1 MHVTRTASNEASV
14 RLPIPPGKVTAVVLL
29 SSIVAALGGLLFG
42 FDTAV
47 IAGTTR
53 DLTQV
58 FALTPNTL
66 GITVS
71 SALWGTIV
79 GAACA
84 GYAADRWGRRD
95 SLRIMAALYLIS
107 AVGCGL
113 AWSWPSLLF
122 FRILSGVGIGG
133 SSVLGPM
140 YIAEISPAAWRGRLV
155 GVFQFVLVVGILVA
169 YWSNYLI
176 SLQSLG
182 LSAWRWQLGVAAVP
196 SLAFFALL
204 FTIPRSP
211 RWLVKMGRLDE
222 ARQVLVKIG
231 EPDVERELSDISR
244 SVTEPVDGNK
254 NDRLFSRFH
263 RLPIFLAVSIAAFSQ
278 FSGINAVLYYLN
290 DIFGA
295 AGFTRTSAGLQAVI
309 IGVTN
314 LLFTILAVSIIDKVG
329 RKFLLLIG
337 SVGLALTLCGISFIF
352 ATQQHRGLL
361 LWLLIG
367 FIGSFAFSL
376 GAVTWVY
383 ISEVFPNSVRGK
395 GQSLGTFTHWVVNAV
410 IAGVFPA
417 LAAKSGSAPFVFF
430 AFMMVI
436 LFFMVLFLYPETKN
450 VPLENMDS
458 LAPVSAGEN
467 RSH

>member
-1 MHVTRTASNEASV
+1 MLVSRTTSDGASERSIAA
-14 RLPIPPGKVTAVVLL
+14 PPGVTGVVAR
-29 SSIVAALGGLLFG
+29 SAAVAALGGLLFG

-47 IAGTTR
+47 IAGTTQ

-58 FALTPNTL
+58 FSLTPNTL

-71 SALWGTIV
+71 SALWGTIA

-95 SLRIMAALYLIS
+95 SLRIMAALYLVS
-107 AVGCGL
+107 ALGCGL
-113 AWSWPSLLF
+113 AWSWPALLF
-122 FRILSGVGIGG
+122 FRILSGIGIGG

-155 GVFQFVLVVGILVA
+155 GVFQFLLVVGILAA
-169 YWSNYLI
+169 YLSNYVI

-182 LSAWRWQLGVAAVP
+182 SAEWRWQLGVAAIP
-196 SLAFFALL
+196 SLGFLLLL

-211 RWLVKMGRLDE
+211 RWLVKMGRLAE

-231 EPDVERELSDISR
+231 EPDVERELADIAR
-244 SVTEPVDGNK
+244 SVVEPERGHQ
-254 NDRLFSRFH
+254 NDRLFSRAH
-263 RLPIFLAVSIAAFSQ
+263 RFPIFLAVSIAAFSQ

-295 AGFTRTSAGLQAVI
+295 AGFTRTSAGIQAVV

-314 LLFTILAVSIIDKVG
+314 LLFTVLAVLLIDKVG
-329 RKFLLLIG
+329 RKILLLIG
-337 SVGLALTLCGISFIF
+337 SVGLAVTLSGIAFIF
-352 ATQQHRGLL
+352 ATQRHKNVL
-361 LWLLIG
+361 LWLLIAY
-367 FIGSFAFSL
+367 IGSFAFSL

-383 ISEVFPNSVRGK
+383 ISEVFPNAVRGK

-417 LAAKSGSAPFVFF
+417 LAARSGSAPFVFF
-430 AFMMVI
+430 AVMMVV
-436 LFFMVLFLYPETKN
+436 LFFLVLVFYPETKN
-450 VPLENMDS
+450 VPLENLDCLVPAS
-458 LAPVSAGEN
+458 QEEN
-467 RSH
+467 

>member
-1 MHVTRTASNEASV
+1 MLVSRTTSDGASERSIAA
-14 RLPIPPGKVTAVVLL
+14 PPGVTGVVAR
-29 SSIVAALGGLLFG
+29 SAAVAALGGLLFG

-47 IAGTTR
+47 IAGTTQ

-58 FALTPNTL
+58 FSLTPNTL

-71 SALWGTIV
+71 SALWGTIA

-95 SLRIMAALYLIS
+95 SLRIMAALYLVS
-107 AVGCGL
+107 ALGCGL
-113 AWSWPSLLF
+113 AWSWPALLF
-122 FRILSGVGIGG
+122 FRILSGIGIGG

-155 GVFQFVLVVGILVA
+155 GVFQFLLVVGILAA
-169 YWSNYLI
+169 YLSNYVI

-182 LSAWRWQLGVAAVP
+182 SAEWRWQLGVAAIP
-196 SLAFFALL
+196 SLGFLLLL

-211 RWLVKMGRLDE
+211 RWLVKMGRLAE

-231 EPDVERELSDISR
+231 EPDVERELADIAR
-244 SVTEPVDGNK
+244 SVVEPERGHQ
-254 NDRLFSRFH
+254 NDRLFSRAH
-263 RLPIFLAVSIAAFSQ
+263 RFPIFLAVSIAAFSQ

-295 AGFTRTSAGLQAVI
+295 AGFTRTSAGIQAVV

-314 LLFTILAVSIIDKVG
+314 LLFTVLAVLLIDKVG
-329 RKFLLLIG
+329 RKILLLIG
-337 SVGLALTLCGISFIF
+337 SVGLAVTLSGIAFIF
-352 ATQQHRGLL
+352 ATQRHKNVL
-361 LWLLIG
+361 LWLLIAY
-367 FIGSFAFSL
+367 IGSFAFSL

-383 ISEVFPNSVRGK
+383 ISEVFPNAVRGK

-417 LAAKSGSAPFVFF
+417 LAARSGSTPFVFF
-430 AFMMVI
+430 AVMMVV
-436 LFFMVLFLYPETKN
+436 LFFLVLVLYPETKN
-450 VPLENMDS
+450 VPLENLDS
-458 LAPVSAGEN
+458 LAPASLEEN
-467 RSH
+467 

>member
-1 MHVTRTASNEASV
+1 VRSITA
-14 RLPIPPGKVTAVVLL
+14 PPGVTGVVAR
-29 SSIVAALGGLLFG
+29 SAAVAALGGLLFG

-47 IAGTTR
+47 IAGTTQ

-58 FALTPNTL
+58 FSLTPNTL

-71 SALWGTIV
+71 SALWGTIA

-95 SLRIMAALYLIS
+95 SLRIMAALYLVS
-107 AVGCGL
+107 ALGCGL
-113 AWSWPSLLF
+113 AWSWPALLF
-122 FRILSGVGIGG
+122 FRILSGIGIGG

-155 GVFQFVLVVGILVA
+155 GVFQFLLVVGILAA
-169 YWSNYLI
+169 YLSNYVI
-176 SLQSLG
+176 SLQTLG
-182 LSAWRWQLGVAAVP
+182 DAEWRWQLGVAAVP
-196 SLAFFALL
+196 SLGFLLLL

-211 RWLVKMGRLDE
+211 RWLVTMGRLAE

-231 EPDVERELSDISR
+231 EPDVERELADIAR
-244 SVTEPVDGNK
+244 SVVEPERGHQ
-254 NDRLFSRFH
+254 NDRLFSRAH
-263 RLPIFLAVSIAAFSQ
+263 RFPIFLAVSIAAFSQ

-295 AGFTRTSAGLQAVI
+295 AGFTRTSAGIQAVV

-314 LLFTILAVSIIDKVG
+314 LLFTVLAVLLIDKVG
-329 RKFLLLIG
+329 RKILLLIG
-337 SVGLALTLCGISFIF
+337 SVGLAVTLSGIAFIF
-352 ATQQHRGLL
+352 ATQRHKNVL
-361 LWLLIG
+361 LWLLIAY
-367 FIGSFAFSL
+367 IGSFAFSL

-383 ISEVFPNSVRGK
+383 ISEVFPNAVRGK

-417 LAAKSGSAPFVFF
+417 LAARSGSTPFVFF
-430 AFMMVI
+430 AVMMVV
-436 LFFMVLFLYPETKN
+436 LFFLVLVLYPETKN
-450 VPLENMDS
+450 VPLENLDS
-458 LAPVSAGEN
+458 LAPASLEEN
-467 RSH
+467 

>member
-1 MHVTRTASNEASV
+1 MLVSRTTSDGASERSIAA
-14 RLPIPPGKVTAVVLL
+14 PPGVTGVVAR
-29 SSIVAALGGLLFG
+29 SAAVAALGGLLFG

-47 IAGTTR
+47 IAGTTQ

-58 FALTPNTL
+58 FSLTPNTL

-71 SALWGTIV
+71 SALWGTIA

-95 SLRIMAALYLIS
+95 SLRIMAALYLVS
-107 AVGCGL
+107 ALGCGL
-113 AWSWPSLLF
+113 AWSWPALLF
-122 FRILSGVGIGG
+122 FRILSGIGIGG

-155 GVFQFVLVVGILVA
+155 GVFQFLLVVGILAA
-169 YWSNYLI
+169 YLSNYVI

-182 LSAWRWQLGVAAVP
+182 SAEWRWQLGVAAIP
-196 SLAFFALL
+196 SLGFLLLL

-211 RWLVKMGRLDE
+211 RWLVTMGRLAE

-231 EPDVERELSDISR
+231 EPDVERELADIAR
-244 SVTEPVDGNK
+244 SVVEPERGHQ
-254 NDRLFSRFH
+254 NDRLFSRAH
-263 RLPIFLAVSIAAFSQ
+263 RFPIFLAVSIAAFSQ

-295 AGFTRTSAGLQAVI
+295 AGFTRTSAGIQAVV

-314 LLFTILAVSIIDKVG
+314 LLFTVLAVLLIDKVG
-329 RKFLLLIG
+329 RKILLLIG
-337 SVGLALTLCGISFIF
+337 SVGLAVTLSGIAFIF
-352 ATQQHRGLL
+352 ATQRHKNVL
-361 LWLLIG
+361 LWLLIAY
-367 FIGSFAFSL
+367 IGSFAFSL

-383 ISEVFPNSVRGK
+383 ISEVFPNAVRGK

-417 LAAKSGSAPFVFF
+417 LAARSGSTPFVFF
-430 AFMMVI
+430 AVMMVV
-436 LFFMVLFLYPETKN
+436 LFFLVLVLYPETKN
-450 VPLENMDS
+450 VPLENLDS
-458 LAPVSAGEN
+458 LAPASLEEN
-467 RSH
+467 

>member
-1 MHVTRTASNEASV
+1 MRSITA
-14 RLPIPPGKVTAVVLL
+14 PPGVTGVVAR
-29 SSIVAALGGLLFG
+29 SAAVAALGGLLFG

-47 IAGTTR
+47 IAGTTQ

-58 FALTPNTL
+58 FSLTPNTL

-71 SALWGTIV
+71 SALWGTIA

-95 SLRIMAALYLIS
+95 SLRIMAALYLVS
-107 AVGCGL
+107 ALGCGL
-113 AWSWPSLLF
+113 AWSWPALLF
-122 FRILSGVGIGG
+122 FRILSGIGIGG

-155 GVFQFVLVVGILVA
+155 GVFQFLLVVGILAA
-169 YWSNYLI
+169 YLSNYVI

-182 LSAWRWQLGVAAVP
+182 SAEWRWQLGVAAIP
-196 SLAFFALL
+196 SLGFLLLL

-211 RWLVKMGRLDE
+211 RWLVKMGRLAE

-231 EPDVERELSDISR
+231 EPDVERELADIAR
-244 SVTEPVDGNK
+244 SVVEPERGHQ
-254 NDRLFSRFH
+254 NDRLFSRAH
-263 RLPIFLAVSIAAFSQ
+263 RFPIFLAVSIAAFSQ

-295 AGFTRTSAGLQAVI
+295 AGFTRTSAGIQAVV

-314 LLFTILAVSIIDKVG
+314 LLFTVLAVLLIDKVG
-329 RKFLLLIG
+329 RKILLLIG
-337 SVGLALTLCGISFIF
+337 SVGLAVTLSGIAFIF
-352 ATQQHRGLL
+352 ATQRHKNVL
-361 LWLLIG
+361 LWLLIAY
-367 FIGSFAFSL
+367 IGSFAFSL

-383 ISEVFPNSVRGK
+383 ISEVFPNAVRGK

-417 LAAKSGSAPFVFF
+417 LAARSGSTPFVFF
-430 AFMMVI
+430 AVMMVV
-436 LFFMVLFLYPETKN
+436 LFFLVLVLYPETKN
-450 VPLENMDS
+450 VPLENLDCLVPAS
-458 LAPVSAGEN
+458 QEEN
-467 RSH
+467 